1 LIVPQLGLIAIVLAA
16 GVVNG
21 WTSLGFAMVAAAGFA
36 LAIDPKTAVLL
47 LAVTTPFISSVQL
60 LNHRR
65 GAPGWRRLIPLAI
78 GCFVGVPVGAALL
91 GILDPDTIALLI
103 GGLAVFFV
111 LTSLAGRGPRIPTRW
126 EPVTGPVAG
135 LAAGLANGTVG
146 VSGPVLGSY
155 LIAIGTSPAAFG
167 FTISALF
174 FSMGLVRI
182 TTLVALDQLHM
193 SLIGVGILLLV
204 PALLGQQLG
213 LKLQRLVSPERA
225 RQGAL
230 LVIGVAGISLI
241 ARGLH
246 LVG

>member
-1 LIVPQLGLIAIVLAA
+1 MPQVGLIVLMLAA
-16 GVVNG
+16 GIVNG

-78 GCFVGVPVGAALL
+78 GCFIGVPLGAVLL
-91 GILDPDTIALLI
+91 GVLHRDTIALLI
-103 GGLAVFFV
+103 GCLAVFFV
-111 LTSLAGRGPRIPTRW
+111 VTSLGGRGPRVPTAW
-126 EPVTGPVAG
+126 EPVTAPVAG

-167 FTISALF
+167 FTVSALF
-174 FSMGLVRI
+174 FTMGLVRI
-182 TTLVALDQLHM
+182 ASLVALDELNI
-193 SLIGVGILLLV
+193 SLIGVGLLLLV

-213 LKLQRLVSPERA
+213 LQLHRLVSPTRA

-230 LVIGVAGISLI
+230 VVIGIAGISLI

-246 LVG
+246 LLG